1 MDKVRSTF
9 HENWQASGC
18 SLLSRQRLR
27 KSLQGTVEQLRH
39 PKDIRYGTL
48 DRQKDRG
55 VNLLVFYNHL
65 EEIMF
70 YLCSFLNVFE
80 FLLQIF
86 FKDAS
91 IGGNPGGTCT
101 SKE

>member
-1 MDKVRSTF
+1 
-9 HENWQASGC
+9 
-18 SLLSRQRLR
+18 
-27 KSLQGTVEQLRH
+27 
-39 PKDIRYGTL
+39 
-48 DRQKDRG
+48 
-55 VNLLVFYNHL
+55 
-65 EEIMF
+65 MF

-101 SKE
+101 SKECSKGHPDWLVGWNYLYFKQHLKLAFPRTQSEGNSKVLNRDNEAPGFKLKI